1 MVIEADCQFFERVIL
16 LSKGNIT
23 IKDGVK
29 LPQAL
34 LMAYGKVSVGTG
46 CKIGGVIFSGSNIE
60 LLGSSDLTHDAEV
73 VARFSSAHFI
83 L

>member
-1 MVIEADCQFFERVIL
+1 
-16 LSKGNIT
+16 
-23 IKDGVK
+23 
-29 LPQAL
+29 
-34 LMAYGKVSVGTG
+34 MAYGKVSVGTG

>member
-1 MVIEADCQFFERVIL
+1 
-16 LSKGNIT
+16 
-23 IKDGVK
+23 VK

-34 LMAYGKVSVGTG
+34 LMAYGKVAVGTS